1 MTITTKREVTTTWDV
16 SADATLELSS
26 FVTWNYQA
34 APLIIL
40 VNPMT
45 TGNDLKLEANMA
57 AAGATAVWVEQ
68 PAYSWANYIQ
78 LKGTGTDGELS
89 AHTILN
95 GETSY
100 LLDRYATTSCNPQ
113 LRLSWAVRSG
123 TDPGNVSVTVISPG
137 TV

>member
-1 MTITTKREVTTTWDV
+1 MTITTKREATTTWDV
-16 SADATLELSS
+16 SVDATLELSS

-40 VNPMT
+40 VNPLT
-45 TGNDLKLEANMA
+45 AGNDLKLEANMA
-57 AAGATAVWVEQ
+57 AAGATAVWVAQ
-68 PAYSWANYIQ
+68 PGYSWANFIQ
-78 LKGTGTDGELS
+78 TKGTS
-89 AHTILN
+89 AAGLIAVSVILN

-113 LRLSWAVRSG
+113 LLLSWAVRTGS
-123 TDPGNVSVTVISPG
+123 DPGNVSVTVISPG